1 MSLKRHQELSAQEVR
16 AAIHQGAIQLAG
28 NCKLKIYGKLNCK
41 SGKRMKNHNRIFFA
55 NEKEALEAGY
65 RPCGHC
71 LKLKFLSWK
80 ENKFK
85 ID

>member
-1 MSLKRHQELSAQEVR
+1 MERHQELSAQQVR
-16 AAIHQGAIQLAG
+16 AAIHQGAIRLAG

-41 SGKRMKNHNRIFFA
+41 SGKRMKNRNRIFFSD
-55 NEKEALEAGY
+55 EKEALKAGY

-71 LKLKFLSWK
+71 LKVKFLSWK
-80 ENKFK
+80 KKNLE